1 MHYFVCSAEVYIEGI
16 GLRTIWWRNDSGEN
30 ELGIRGTQRGPFFV
44 WALINDHFWIF
55 FIHALNK
62 RNI

>member
-1 MHYFVCSAEVYIEGI
+1 MQYFVCTAGVYIEEV
-16 GLRTIWWRNDSGEN
+16 GLGT
-30 ELGIRGTQRGPFFV
+30 LRGTQMGLFFV

-55 FIHALNK
+55 FIYALNK

>member
-1 MHYFVCSAEVYIEGI
+1 MVAGMTVVK
-16 GLRTIWWRNDSGEN
+16 N
-30 ELGIRGTQRGPFFV
+30 ELGIRGTQMGPFFV

-55 FIHALNK
+55 FIYALNK